1 MFGIPSRTEPMA
13 KRIENRKDSN
23 SIFWVQEIAP
33 SHASCIMHEVYCPEC
48 RTRRGMIRQEEK
60 IIQKDR
66 KILKGRCSTCYTSIT
81 KIVDAKLQLSPLSP

>member
-1 MFGIPSRTEPMA
+1 MFGIPSRSVPMA
-13 KRIENRKDSN
+13 WRKENRKDSI
-23 SIFWVQEIAP
+23 SMIWVQEIAR

-66 KILKGRCSTCYTSIT
+66 KILKGRCSTCHTSIT
-81 KIVDAKLQLSPLSP
+81 KIVDAKLQLSPLSR

>member
-1 MFGIPSRTEPMA
+1 MA
-13 KRIENRKDSN
+13 WRKENRKDSI

-48 RTRRGMIRQEEK
+48 RTRRGMIREEEK

-66 KILKGRCSTCYTSIT
+66 KILKGRCSTCHTSIT
-81 KIVDAKLQLSPLSP
+81 KIVDAKLQLSPLSR